1 MIWSS
6 RSFYAAALALAS
18 VPPLLSAR
26 IAGPPSTPVVV
37 ADGIGLTLGED
48 GGRRIVV
55 TSLRSGGP
63 ADHRGIAVGD
73 RLERVAGHRVAGLNA
88 VRRMIHAR
96 QPCTMALKLN
106 RAGISYDARIW
117 QCGES
122 AGTGM
127 RQAGAR

>member
-63 ADHRGIAVGD
+63 ADHGGIAVGD
-73 RLERVAGHRVAGLNA
+73 RLERVAGHPVAGLNA
-88 VRRMIHAR
+88 MRRTIHAHR
-96 QPCTMALKLN
+96 PCAMTLTLN
-106 RAGISYDARIW
+106 RDGISYDARIW
-117 QCGES
+117 QCKGR
-122 AGTGM
+122 AGTGV
-127 RQAGAR
+127 RRASAR